1 MAGPRGGTGSPAGMG
16 GGPGPR
22 DPAWSSGQAQTC
34 AQLLTQV
41 APECSVP
48 KEPFVLSCQADMAE
62 CAPQGRRDC
71 ACASLSEYSRR
82 CSMAGQPVSHWRRP
96 GLCCESWGRQRGG
109 PGTLPGSWKETGEG
123 AGQGAGAPPPP
134 PGALS
139 QSPCVPTAV
148 GPCPANQVYQECGAA
163 CARTCSNPQHTCSSF
178 CTFGC
183 FCPEGQGNRSPGT
196 PRNSP
201 RDRGEAPTQLQHE
214 SARPDSPQGRE
225 GPAAGQRWVA
235 LEGVG
240 LDPTRGSV
248 WVWAQWLGG
257 VKLQGQG
264 LLGGHQATGPGNLCP
279 TGTVLDDVSK
289 NHTCVPVAQCPC
301 VLHGVAHAP
310 GEVVTAACRTW

>member
-123 AGQGAGAPPPP
+123 AGQGAGAPPPRP
-134 PGALS
+134 
-139 QSPCVPTAV
+139 
-148 GPCPANQVYQECGAA
+148 GPCLRAPVCLQPWARARPTRCTRSAARPAPGPAPTHSTPALASAPSAASVLKVRATAAPGPLGTHLETEGRPRPNSSTSRPGPTHPRGGKALQQGRDGWPWKAWDLTQLGAA
-163 CARTCSNPQHTCSSF
+163 C
-178 CTFGC
+178 
-183 FCPEGQGNRSPGT
+183 
-196 PRNSP
+196 
-201 RDRGEAPTQLQHE
+201 
-214 SARPDSPQGRE
+214 
-225 GPAAGQRWVA
+225 
-235 LEGVG
+235 
-240 LDPTRGSV
+240 GS
-248 WVWAQWLGG
+248 
-257 VKLQGQG
+257 
-264 LLGGHQATGPGNLCP
+264 GHSGSGA
-279 TGTVLDDVSK
+279 
-289 NHTCVPVAQCPC
+289 
-301 VLHGVAHAP
+301 
-310 GEVVTAACRTW
+310 